1 MGSIANR
8 GLERISPAPA
18 LPKGAEKEEV
28 VPAVKSRQ
36 TRARKRLLTQTAIR
50 LILDLL
56 FFFSLAYILGPV
68 FIPYRSQAAE
78 ILLLFVIVPLLIGQ
92 WYEWSQARKG
102 IAELGPVGTLSKAE
116 LAQVATQR
124 AAMRDE
130 LKDSRPYIDVMHHQI
145 GDSLAESEREVV
157 EVIEQIGILNGKAN
171 QQREHIAQSIRSGR
185 ELTDSTRLRVESNK
199 QIIAAI
205 DMQFETQ
212 IEEFRSNFERIQGL
226 ANEVGAL
233 TPLIKVIT
241 SIAQQTSL
249 LALNAEI
256 EAARAGSA
264 GRGFAVV
271 AFEVR
276 KLAVS
281 STQAAADIAA
291 KIKATC
297 KKVEAEMAEARLSLE
312 QHEASCAMNQLVGD
326 LGEMQ
331 SEFAR
336 NSQLLLDVITEV
348 DANYAESV
356 ARLTQALG
364 HIQFQDVMRQRME
377 HVQEALVE
385 MRDHMQSMS
394 EKVLD
399 FVWQGDFDHTFRE
412 MLEAHKARYRM
423 ASQTI
428 THLNV
433 AGGENNQNHS
443 QLAVELF

>member
-1 MGSIANR
+1 MASVAYR
-8 GLERISPAPA
+8 GTKAISPAQA
-18 LPKGAEKEEV
+18 GREWAKEDEA
-28 VPAVKSRQ
+28 PPDRRQ
-36 TRARKRLLTQTAIR
+36 RLSKARNRLLSQTAVR
-50 LILDLL
+50 LILNLL
-56 FFFSLAYILGPV
+56 LYLSLSWILGPA
-68 FIPYRSQAAE
+68 FIPYQSQAAA

-92 WYEWSQARKG
+92 WYEWGQARKG
-102 IAELGPVGTLSKAE
+102 IAELGLVGTLSKAE
-116 LAQVATQR
+116 LAHVATQR
-124 AAMRDE
+124 LAMRDE
-130 LKDSRPYIDVMHHQI
+130 LKDSQPYIDVMHHQI
-145 GDSLAESEREVV
+145 GDSLAQSEREVV
-157 EVIEQIGILNGKAN
+157 EVIEQIGILNAKAN
-171 QQREHIAQSIRSGR
+171 QQREHIAQSIRSGK
-185 ELTDSTRLRVESNK
+185 ELTDSTYLRVEGNK

-205 DMQFETQ
+205 DMQFDTQ
-212 IEEFRSNFERIQGL
+212 IEEFRDNFERIQGL

-281 STQAAADIAA
+281 STQAAADIAE
-291 KIKATC
+291 KINSTC

-312 QHEASCAMNQLVGD
+312 QHEASSAMNQLVAD

-336 NSQLLLDVITEV
+336 NGQLLLDVITEV

-356 ARLTQALG
+356 NRLTQALG

-377 HVQEALVE
+377 HVQEALTE

-394 EKVLD
+394 EKAFD
-399 FVWQGDFDHTFRE
+399 FVWQGDFDRNFKQ
-412 MLEAHKARYRM
+412 MLEAHKSRYRM

-433 AGGENNQNHS
+433 AGGQANQDHS
-443 QLAVELF
+443 RPAVELF

>member
-1 MGSIANR
+1 MASEAYR
-8 GLERISPAPA
+8 GPERISPAHA
-18 LPKGAEKEEV
+18 GRKGAEEDKAAPSES
-28 VPAVKSRQ
+28 SRL
-36 TRARKRLLTQTAIR
+36 RSARNRLVAQTAVR
-50 LILDLL
+50 LVLNLTFYLALSLL
-56 FFFSLAYILGPV
+56 LGPV
-68 FIPYRSQAAE
+68 FTPYRRQAAE
-78 ILLLFVIVPLLIGQ
+78 ILLLFVVIPLLLGQ

-102 IAELGPVGTLSKAE
+102 IAELGIIGTLSKTE
-116 LAQVATQR
+116 LAHVSAR
-124 AAMRDE
+124 RMAMKNE
-130 LKDSRPYIDVMHHQI
+130 LKDSQPYIDVMHDQI

-157 EVIEQIGILNGKAN
+157 KVIEQIGNLNTKAN
-171 QQREHIAQSIRSGR
+171 QQREHIAHSIRSGR
-185 ELTDSTRLRVESNK
+185 ELTESTHQRVENNK

-205 DMQFETQ
+205 DMQLETQ
-212 IEEFRSNFERIQGL
+212 IEEFRNNFERIQGL

-281 STQAAADIAA
+281 STKAAADISA
-291 KIKATC
+291 KINATC
-297 KKVEAEMAEARLSLE
+297 KRVDEELTGARESLE
-312 QHEASCAMNQLVGD
+312 QHEASDAMSHLVAD
-326 LGEMQ
+326 LSEMQ
-331 SEFAR
+331 SEFAS

-348 DANYAESV
+348 DANYEESV
-356 ARLTQALG
+356 NRLSQALG

-385 MRDHMQSMS
+385 MSDHLQYMS
-394 EKVLD
+394 EKAFD
-399 FVWQGDFDHTFRE
+399 FVWQGDFDHNFKE
-412 MLEAHKARYRM
+412 MLEAHKSRYRM
-423 ASQTI
+423 ASQTV

-433 AGGENNQNHS
+433 AGGENNQDHS
-443 QLAVELF
+443 RPAIELF